1 MLNYLLTIHFC
12 LFSAIKAGHNIL
24 DAQLYVV
31 NVVVNINAHLLQLCD
46 IKVAIQVAIKVTA
59 GAHVIKAN

>member
-1 MLNYLLTIHFC
+1 MHFSM
-12 LFSAIKAGHNIL
+12 FNASKAGHRIL

-59 GAHVIKAN
+59 GAHVIKVN

>member
-1 MLNYLLTIHFC
+1 MHFSM
-12 LFSAIKAGHNIL
+12 FNASKAGLRIL

-46 IKVAIQVAIKVTA
+46 IKVAIKVTA
-59 GAHVIKAN
+59 GAHVIKVN